1 MKKIYFTIVGMSHYF
16 GDEFLKPGM
25 KVRLV
30 KDPENEHDKE
40 AIRVELEGLGKIG
53 YVANSPY
60 TVCGESFSAGRLYD
74 KIGKMATGSILYVLP
89 KGILCV
95 LEGRL
100 VFPEDECFDY
110 YEDDDENDDD
120 EYEDDDDDGEGRDED
135 NDDPFGCVIKK
146 TLSGFEEGPVP
157 F

>member
-1 MKKIYFTIVGMSHYF
+1 MLGIY
-16 GDEFLKPGM
+16 
-25 KVRLV
+25 
-30 KDPENEHDKE
+30 N
-40 AIRVELEGLGKIG
+40 
-53 YVANSPY
+53 Y
-60 TVCGESFSAGRLYD
+60 TV
-74 KIGKMATGSILYVLP
+74 ILTYLGMLSGFA
-89 KGILCV
+89 GILCV

-110 YEDDDENDDD
+110 YEDDDEDDD
-120 EYEDDDDDGEGRDED
+120 DDYEDDDDDGEGRDED